1 MADLPEFIYRIG
13 TRTKDLALTKRADW
27 FTGFS
32 FSTETFASAYLTLS
46 VQTLIANGFV
56 VKLDTGLL
64 TTIWWS
70 GEPYIEPNSGE
81 QLVYPENHI
90 SVWYPDKAFWD
101 AWYEA
106 DLKMRNTRD
115 ISTQLAFFA
124 LAKINKKE
132 A

>member
-13 TRTKDLALTKRADW
+13 TRVKDLALVRHVDW
-27 FTGFS
+27 LTGFS
-32 FSTETFASAYLTLS
+32 FSTETFVAPYLTLS
-46 VQTLIANGFV
+46 IQTLLANGFAI
-56 VKLDTGLL
+56 KLDSGLL

-106 DLKMRNTRD
+106 DLKARNSRE
-115 ISTQLAFFA
+115 ISTQLAFFP
-124 LAKINKKE
+124 LANVNNKE